1 METMVAANRNAYDWR
16 KVREALGDSRWDFR
30 TVGGISRQT
39 GLDRNRVMEL
49 LEQQRPE
56 VRQTIS
62 RKREPL
68 YTLASRP
75 MKMREIMADLQRFA
89 SNSL

>member
-1 METMVAANRNAYDWR
+1 MMVAAIQGTDDWS
-16 KVREALGDSRWDFR
+16 KVHEALADSRWDFR

-39 GLDRNRVMEL
+39 GLDRDRVRQL
-49 LEQQRPE
+49 LEQHGPE
-56 VRQTIS
+56 VRQNMS
-62 RKREPL
+62 RNREAV

-75 MKMREIMADLQRFA
+75 MKMREILADIQRFA